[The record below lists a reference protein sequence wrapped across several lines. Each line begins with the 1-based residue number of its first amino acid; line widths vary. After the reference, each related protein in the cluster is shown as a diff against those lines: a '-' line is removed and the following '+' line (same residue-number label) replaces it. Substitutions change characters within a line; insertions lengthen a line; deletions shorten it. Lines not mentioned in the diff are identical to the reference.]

1 MTTLSREWVLC
12 PKMHCGETQRR
23 LVREGQGEALET
35 EEPCSLTVVA
45 DFLQQS
51 AGAQYLQCMAGPC
64 LHCGTGTHEAPVPSS
79 YR

>member
-1 MTTLSREWVLC
+1 
-12 PKMHCGETQRR
+12 MHCGEIQRR
-23 LVREGQGEALET
+23 LVREGQGEGLET

-51 AGAQYLQCMAGPC
+51 AEAQYLQYTTGSR

>member
-1 MTTLSREWVLC
+1 
-12 PKMHCGETQRR
+12 MHCGETQRR

-35 EEPCSLTVVA
+35 EELCSLTVVA

-51 AGAQYLQCMAGPC
+51 AEAQYLQYTTESC
-64 LHCGTGTHEAPVPSS
+64 LHCETGTHEAPVPSS